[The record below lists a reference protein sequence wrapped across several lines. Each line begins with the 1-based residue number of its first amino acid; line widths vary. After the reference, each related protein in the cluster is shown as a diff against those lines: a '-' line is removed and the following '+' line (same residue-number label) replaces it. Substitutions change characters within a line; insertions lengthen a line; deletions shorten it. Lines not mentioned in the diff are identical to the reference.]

1 MKNDEIRRTLRFLQW
16 TALTFILTLGLLLA
30 YDMYR
35 SRAPIKQAQDELAAL
50 KQQDLADAKLSQ
62 TVRDLDYLYRSAY
75 FQTKDKQRRGVLL
88 LGIAFFA
95 LCGLFGAE
103 MFWFAPKLKVP
114 RGTGAA
120 PEKER
125 RQLLVFASCG
135 IVVLAVALAVLRLT
149 LVPAEKTEAAGTEA
163 KPDGTEKTK
172 SPVQAA
178 AGDAGT
184 KAQPG
189 SAKPLPTETID
200 LAAALEAERAQWPQ
214 FRGST
219 LPNANELPANWDFRE
234 KWKSAIALPGNN
246 SPVIWDDLVFLSG
259 SDGKNCAVF
268 CYDAASG
275 ELKWKTET
283 PPAARLPEVTE
294 DTGYAAPTMCAD
306 SKRVYAVFASGEVL
320 CLAHDGTTLWRNQL
334 PDPSI
339 MYGYAS
345 SPLLMGDKLVVQYDL
360 DETQTVFALN
370 VFNGEIVW
378 KNERDASASWSS
390 PKGLVVD
397 GKGMIFTA
405 GNELA
410 ELFDLETGEELWW
423 LECMGGE
430 VAASASARDG
440 KIFFSNSGAF
450 TGAFSAS
457 DGEILFQNEES
468 PAPDVASAV
477 LFGDQY
483 LLFGSGGTIIA
494 IDATDGHELY
504 EVDLDNGFYSSP
516 VAVGG
521 KIVAVDLDGVL
532 YAFMP
537 GADKLETAGKYELG
551 KKVVC
556 VPAFR
561 KGNIIIRTSD
571 NELICLEAKP

>member
-35 SRAPIKQAQDELAAL
+35 NRAPIKQAQNELAAL
-50 KQQDLADAKLSQ
+50 KQQDLADAKLAQ
-62 TVRDLDYLYRSAY
+62 TVRDLDYLYRATY

-88 LGIAFFA
+88 LGIAFFV

-114 RGTGAA
+114 RGTASV

-135 IVVLAVALAVLRLT
+135 IVVLAIALAVLRLT
-149 LVPAEKTEAAGTEA
+149 LVPAAEKKTVPGTSAA
-163 KPDGTEKTK
+163 
-172 SPVQAA
+172 S
-178 AGDAGT
+178 GDAGSQ
-184 KAQPG
+184 AQPG
-189 SAKPLPTETID
+189 EVKGIPTEPID
-200 LAAALEAERAQWPQ
+200 LMAALEAERAQWPQ

-219 LPNANELPANWDFRE
+219 LPNSNALPANWDFQE
-234 KWKSAIALPGNN
+234 KWTSPIELPGNN

-259 SDGKNCAVF
+259 GDGKNHAVF
-268 CYDAASG
+268 CYDANSG
-275 ELKWKTET
+275 ELKWKTEA
-283 PPAARLPEVTE
+283 PPAAQLPEVTD
-294 DTGYAAPTMCAD
+294 DTGYAAPTPCVD

-320 CLAHDGTTLWRNQL
+320 CLGHDGATLWHRQL
-334 PDPSI
+334 PDPVI

-345 SPLLMGDKLVVQYDL
+345 SPLLMGDKLVIQYDL
-360 DETQTVFALN
+360 DEKQTVFALN
-370 VFNGEIVW
+370 VFTGETVW
-378 KNERDASASWSS
+378 QTERDSAPSWSS
-390 PKGLVVD
+390 PKGVVVD
-397 GKGMIFTA
+397 GKGMVFTA
-405 GNELA
+405 GNRLA
-410 ELFDLETGEELWW
+410 ELFDLETGRQLWSQ
-423 LECMGGE
+423 ECMGGE

-450 TGAFSAS
+450 TGAFRAS
-457 DGEILFQNEES
+457 DGEILFQNDDS

-477 LFGDQY
+477 LSGGQY

-494 IDATDGHELY
+494 IDAADGKELY
-504 EVDLDNGFYSSP
+504 EEDLDNGFYSSP
-516 VAVGG
+516 VEVGG

-532 YAFMP
+532 YKFEP
-537 GADKLETAGKYELG
+537 DEDRIETEGKYELG

-556 VPAFR
+556 VPAFH
-561 KGNIIIRTSD
+561 KGNIILRTTE

>member
-35 SRAPIKQAQDELAAL
+35 SRAPIRQAQEELAEL
-50 KQQDLADAKLSQ
+50 KQRDLADAELAK
-62 TVRDLDYLYRSAY
+62 TVRNLDYLYRATY

-88 LGIAFFA
+88 LGIAFFV

-103 MFWFAPKLKVP
+103 MFWFVPKLKVP
-114 RGTGAA
+114 RGTASV

-135 IVVLAVALAVLRLT
+135 IVVLAAALAVLRIT
-149 LVPAEKTEAAGTEA
+149 LVPAPVK
-163 KPDGTEKTK
+163 KP
-172 SPVQAA
+172 
-178 AGDAGT
+178 
-184 KAQPG
+184 AQPVAVDPG
-189 SAKPLPTETID
+189 TAAQPDEPKTVPAETID
-200 LAAALEAERAQWPQ
+200 LAAALEAERTQWPQ

-219 LPNANELPANWDFRE
+219 LPNSNALPANWDFHV
-234 KWKSAIALPGNN
+234 KWSSPVALPGNN
-246 SPVIWDDLVFLSG
+246 SPVIWDDLVFVSG
-259 SDGKNCAVF
+259 SDGKNQAVF
-268 CYDAASG
+268 CYDASSG

-283 PPAARLPEVTE
+283 PPVTQLPEISP

-306 SKRVYAVFASGEVL
+306 SKRVYAVFASGEVF
-320 CLAHDGTTLWRNQL
+320 CLAHDGTALWHNRL
-334 PDPSI
+334 PDPVI

-360 DETQTVFALN
+360 DESQTLFALN
-370 VFNGEIVW
+370 VFTGEFAW
-378 KNERDASASWSS
+378 RNERDASASWSS

-410 ELFDLETGEELWW
+410 EFFELETGEELWW
-423 LECMGGE
+423 QECMGGE

-440 KIFFSNSGAF
+440 VIFFSNTGAM
-450 TGAFSAS
+450 TGAFSAA
-457 DGEILFQNEES
+457 DGEILFRNDES

-483 LLFGSGGTIIA
+483 LLFGGGGAVIA

-504 EVDLDNGFYSSP
+504 EVDLDAGFYASP

-521 KIVAVDLDGVL
+521 KIVAVDLDGTL
-532 YAFMP
+532 YEFEP
-537 GADKLETAGKYELG
+537 GADKLETVGKYELG

-556 VPAFR
+556 VPAFH
-561 KGNIIIRTSD
+561 KGDVILRTAD
-571 NELICLEAKP
+571 NELICLEAKQ

>member
-1 MKNDEIRRTLRFLQW
+1 MRNDEIRRTLRFLQW

-35 SRAPIKQAQDELAAL
+35 SRTPIKQAQDELAAL

-88 LGIAFFA
+88 LGIAFFV

-114 RGTGAA
+114 RGTGTA

-135 IVVLAVALAVLRLT
+135 IVVLVIALAVLRAT
-149 LVPAEKTEAAGTEA
+149 LVPAEK
-163 KPDGTEKTK
+163 KPV
-172 SPVQAA
+172 PIA
-178 AGDAGT
+178 AGDTGT
-184 KAQPG
+184 QTQP
-189 SAKPLPTETID
+189 AELKPVQMEAID
-200 LAAALEAERAQWPQ
+200 LAAALEAERTRWPQ
-214 FRGST
+214 LRGST
-219 LPNANELPANWDFRE
+219 LPNSNTLPASWDFQKKWTSTVELP
-234 KWKSAIALPGNN
+234 GHN
-246 SPVIWDDLVFLSG
+246 SPVVWDDLVFVSG
-259 SDGKNCAVF
+259 SNGKNSAVF

-275 ELKWKTET
+275 ELKWKTEA
-283 PPAARLPEVTE
+283 PPAAQMPEVGE

-306 SKRVYAVFASGEVL
+306 AKRVYAVFASGMVL
-320 CLAHDGTTLWRNQL
+320 CLAHDGTKLWHRQL
-334 PDPSI
+334 SDPVI
-339 MYGYAS
+339 TYGYAS
-345 SPLLMGDKLVVQYDL
+345 SPLLMGDKLIVQYDL
-360 DETQTVFALN
+360 DESQTLFALN
-370 VFNGEIVW
+370 VFTGEIAW

-410 ELFDLETGEELWW
+410 ELFDLETGEEIWW
-423 LECMGGE
+423 QECMGGE
-430 VAASASARDG
+430 VAASASVQDD

-450 TGAFSAS
+450 TGAFRAS
-457 DGEILFQNEES
+457 DGEILFQNEDS

-483 LLFGSGGTIIA
+483 LLFGSGGTIIG

-504 EVDLDNGFYSSP
+504 EVNLDNGFYSSP

-521 KIVAVDLDGVL
+521 RVVAVNMDGVL
-532 YAFMP
+532 YEFEP
-537 GADKLETAGKYELG
+537 GADKLETVGKYELG
-551 KKVVC
+551 KSVVC
-556 VPAFR
+556 VPAFH
-561 KGNIIIRTSD
+561 KGNVILRTME
-571 NELICLEAKP
+571 NELVCLEAK

>member
-35 SRAPIKQAQDELAAL
+35 SRAPIKQAQDELATL

-88 LGIAFFA
+88 LGIAFFM

-103 MFWFAPKLKVP
+103 MFWFVPKLKVP
-114 RGTGAA
+114 RGTASA

-135 IVVLAVALAVLRLT
+135 IVVLFAALVVLRMT
-149 LVPAEKTEAAGTEA
+149 LVPVEK
-163 KPDGTEKTK
+163 KPAQ
-172 SPVQAA
+172 VA
-178 AGDAGT
+178 AGDAGSLTSPDET
-184 KAQPG
+184 KPVQ
-189 SAKPLPTETID
+189 TETID
-200 LAAALEAERAQWPQ
+200 LAAALEVERAHWPQ

-219 LPNANELPANWDFRE
+219 LPNSNVLPANWDFRQ
-234 KWKSAIALPGNN
+234 KWNSSIALPGNG
-246 SPVIWDDLVFLSG
+246 SPVVWDDLVFVSG
-259 SDGKNCAVF
+259 SDGRTGAVS
-268 CYDAASG
+268 CYDAMTG

-283 PPAARLPEVTE
+283 PPFAALPNVTD
-294 DTGYAAPTMCAD
+294 DTGYAAPTPCAD
-306 SKRVYAVFASGEVL
+306 SKRIYAVFASGDVI
-320 CLAHDGTTLWRNQL
+320 CLDHGGATLWHKRL
-334 PDPSI
+334 PDPAVT
-339 MYGYAS
+339 YGYAS
-345 SPLLMGDKLVVQYDL
+345 SPLLMGDKLIVQYDL
-360 DETQTVFALN
+360 DETQTIFALN
-370 VFNGEIVW
+370 VFTGETVW
-378 KNERDASASWSS
+378 KNEREASASWSS

-405 GNELA
+405 GNVVA

-423 LECMGGE
+423 QECMGGE

-450 TGAFSAS
+450 TGAFNAS
-457 DGEILFQNEES
+457 DGEILFRNDDS

-494 IDATDGHELY
+494 IDAKDGHELY
-504 EVDLDNGFYSSP
+504 EENLDNGFYSSP

-521 KIVAVDLDGVL
+521 KVVAVNMDGVL
-532 YAFMP
+532 YEFEP
-537 GADKLETAGKYELG
+537 GAEKLETVGKYELG
-551 KKVVC
+551 KSVVC
-556 VPAFR
+556 VPAFHN
-561 KGNIIIRTSD
+561 GDIILRTRN
-571 NELICLEAKP
+571 NELICLEAKQ

>member
-50 KQQDLADAKLSQ
+50 KQQDLADAKLSR

-88 LGIAFFA
+88 LGIAFFV

-114 RGTGAA
+114 RGTGPA

-135 IVVLAVALAVLRLT
+135 IVVLVVALAVLRAT
-149 LVPAEKTEAAGTEA
+149 LVPTDK
-163 KPDGTEKTK
+163 K
-172 SPVQAA
+172 PVQTA

-184 KAQPG
+184 QTP
-189 SAKPLPTETID
+189 SDEVKPVQTETID
-200 LAAALEAERAQWPQ
+200 LMAALEAERAQWPQ

-219 LPNANELPANWDFRE
+219 LPNENVLPANWDFKK
-234 KWKSAIALPGNN
+234 KWTSAVALPGNG
-246 SPVIWDDLVFLSG
+246 SPVVWDDLVFISG
-259 SDGKNCAVF
+259 SDGKTGAVS
-268 CYDAASG
+268 CYDATTG
-275 ELKWKTET
+275 ELKWKAET
-283 PPAARLPEVTE
+283 PPFAALPEVGE
-294 DTGYAAPTMCAD
+294 DTGYAAPTPCVD
-306 SKRVYAVFASGEVL
+306 SKRVYAVFASGDVL
-320 CLAHDGTTLWRNQL
+320 CVGHDGTRLWHKRL
-334 PDPSI
+334 PNPVV

-345 SPLLMGDKLVVQYDL
+345 SPLLMGDKLIVQYDL
-360 DETQTVFALN
+360 DESQTLFALN
-370 VFNGEIVW
+370 VFTGEIAW
-378 KNERDASASWSS
+378 ENERDASASWSS
-390 PKGLVVD
+390 PKGLLVD

-440 KIFFSNSGAF
+440 VVYFSNTGAF
-450 TGAFSAS
+450 TGAISA
-457 DGEILFQNEES
+457 DEGEILFRNDES

-477 LFGDQY
+477 LLGDRY
-483 LLFGSGGTIIA
+483 FLFGSGGTIIA
-494 IDATDGHELY
+494 IDAKDGRELY
-504 EVDLDNGFYSSP
+504 EKDVDSGFYASP

-521 KIVAVDLDGVL
+521 KIVAVDMDGVVYL
-532 YAFMP
+532 FEP
-537 GADKLETAGKYELG
+537 EDDELETEGKYELG
-551 KKVVC
+551 KRVVC
-556 VPAFR
+556 VPAFH
-561 KGNIIIRTSD
+561 KGDLILRTKD
-571 NELICLEAKP
+571 NELVCLEAKR

>member
-1 MKNDEIRRTLRFLQW
+1 MKNDEIRRTIRFLQW
-16 TALTFILTLGLLLA
+16 TALTFILVLGILLT
-30 YDMYR
+30 YDMVR
-35 SRAPIKQAQDELAAL
+35 SRAPLKQAQDELAAL
-50 KQQDLADAKLSQ
+50 KQRDLADAELAK
-62 TVRDLDYLYRSAY
+62 TVRDLDYLYRATY
-75 FQTKDKQRRGVLL
+75 FQTTDKQRRGVLL
-88 LGIAFFA
+88 LGIAFFV

-114 RGTGAA
+114 RGAA
-120 PEKER
+120 SEPEKER

-135 IVVLAVALAVLRLT
+135 IVVLAVALIVLRAV
-149 LVPAEKTEAAGTEA
+149 LVPAEK
-163 KPDGTEKTK
+163 K
-172 SPVQAA
+172 PVQLA
-178 AGDAGT
+178 AGDAGSQV
-184 KAQPG
+184 QPG
-189 SAKPLPTETID
+189 EVKPVQTETID
-200 LAAALEAERAQWPQ
+200 LLAALEAEKTQWPQ

-219 LPNANELPANWDFRE
+219 LPNSNALPGKWDFNK
-234 KWKSAIALPGNN
+234 KWTSPIALPGNN
-246 SPVIWDDLVFLSG
+246 SPVVWDDLVFVSG
-259 SDGKNCAVF
+259 SDGRTGAVF
-268 CYDAASG
+268 CYDANSG
-275 ELKWKTET
+275 ELKWKAET
-283 PPAARLPEVTE
+283 PPATTKPEISE

-306 SKRVYAVFASGEVL
+306 SKRVYAVFATGDVL
-320 CLAHDGTTLWRNQL
+320 CLAHDGTKLWHKQL
-334 PDPSI
+334 PDPVV

-345 SPLLMGDKLVVQYDL
+345 SPLLMGDKLIVQYDL
-360 DETQTVFALN
+360 DESQTLFALN
-370 VFNGEIVW
+370 VFTGETVW

-397 GKGMIFTA
+397 GKGMVFTA

-457 DGEILFQNEES
+457 EGEILFRNEES

-494 IDATDGHELY
+494 IDANDGHELY
-504 EVDLDNGFYSSP
+504 EKDLDNGFYASP

-532 YAFMP
+532 YKMEP
-537 GADKLETAGKYELG
+537 EDDEIEIEDKFELG

-556 VPAFR
+556 VPAFH
-561 KGNIIIRTSD
+561 KGNIILRTMD
-571 NELICLEAKP
+571 NELICLEAKQ

>member
-50 KQQDLADAKLSQ
+50 RQQDLADAGLVK
-62 TVRDLDYLYRSAY
+62 TVRDLDYLYRATY

-88 LGIAFFA
+88 LGIAFFV

-103 MFWFAPKLKVP
+103 MFWFTPKLKIP
-114 RGTGAA
+114 RGAA
-120 PEKER
+120 SVPEKER

-135 IVVLAVALAVLRLT
+135 IVVLAVALVVLRMT
-149 LVPAEKTEAAGTEA
+149 LVPAGKTALQPLNEVAGTEPQPA
-163 KPDGTEKTK
+163 EVK
-172 SPVQAA
+172 PVQ
-178 AGDAGT
+178 
-184 KAQPG
+184 
-189 SAKPLPTETID
+189 TETID
-200 LAAALEAERAQWPQ
+200 LMAALEAERAQWPQ

-219 LPNANELPANWDFRE
+219 LPNANALPANWDFHE
-234 KWKSAIALPGNN
+234 KWSSPVGLPGNN
-246 SPVIWDDLVFLSG
+246 SPVIWDDLVFVSG
-259 SDGKNCAVF
+259 SDGKNRAVF
-268 CYDAASG
+268 CYDANSG
-275 ELKWKTET
+275 ELKWKTEA
-283 PPAARLPEVTE
+283 PQAAQLPEVTE

-320 CLAHDGTTLWRNQL
+320 CLAHDGTKLWHKQL
-334 PDPSI
+334 PDPVV

-360 DETQTVFALN
+360 DETQTIFALN
-370 VFNGEIVW
+370 VFTGETVW
-378 KNERDASASWSS
+378 ETERESAPSWSS
-390 PKGLVVD
+390 PKGVVAD
-397 GKGMIFTA
+397 GKSMVFTA
-405 GNELA
+405 GNLCA
-410 ELFDLETGEELWW
+410 ELFDLETGEELWFQD
-423 LECMGGE
+423 CMGGE

-450 TGAFSAS
+450 TGALNVS
-457 DGEILFQNEES
+457 DGEILFQNENS

-483 LLFGSGGTIIA
+483 LLFGSGGTIIG
-494 IDATDGHELY
+494 IDASDGHELY
-504 EVDLDNGFYSSP
+504 EEDLDNGFYSSP

-532 YAFMP
+532 YEFEP
-537 GADKLETAGKYELG
+537 GAEKLETVGKYELG
-551 KKVVC
+551 KSVVC
-556 VPAFR
+556 VPAFH
-561 KGNIIIRTSD
+561 KGNVILRTKD
-571 NELICLEAKP
+571 NKLICLEAKQ

>member
-1 MKNDEIRRTLRFLQW
+1 MRNDEIRRTLRFLQW

-35 SRAPIKQAQDELAAL
+35 SRAPIKQAQDELAEL
-50 KQQDLADAKLSQ
+50 KQQDLADAKLAQ
-62 TVRDLDYLYRSAY
+62 TVRNLDYLYRSAY

-88 LGIAFFA
+88 LGIAFFL

-114 RGTGAA
+114 RGTASV
-120 PEKER
+120 PERER

-135 IVVLAVALAVLRLT
+135 IVVLAAALAVLRIV
-149 LVPAEKTEAAGTEA
+149 LVPAEK
-163 KPDGTEKTK
+163 K
-172 SPVQAA
+172 PVQVV
-178 AGDAGT
+178 AGDTGPQT
-184 KAQPG
+184 QPDEV
-189 SAKPLPTETID
+189 KPVQTETID
-200 LAAALEAERAQWPQ
+200 LLAALEAEKTQWPQ

-219 LPNANELPANWDFRE
+219 LPNSNALPANWDFQQ
-234 KWKSAIALPGNN
+234 KWSSSIELSGNN

-259 SDGKNCAVF
+259 GDGTNHAVF
-268 CYDAASG
+268 CYDANSG
-275 ELKWKTET
+275 ELKWKTDA
-283 PPAARLPEVTE
+283 PPSAKKPEVTD
-294 DTGYAAPTMCAD
+294 DTGYASPTVCVD
-306 SKRVYAVFASGEVL
+306 SKRVYAVFATGEVL
-320 CLAHDGTTLWRNQL
+320 CLDHDGKILWHKQL
-334 PDPSI
+334 PDPAI

-360 DETQTVFALN
+360 DEKQTIFALN
-370 VFNGEIVW
+370 VFTGETVW
-378 KNERDASASWSS
+378 QAERESAQSWSS
-390 PKGLVVD
+390 PKGVVVD
-397 GKGMIFTA
+397 GKGMVFTA
-405 GNELA
+405 GNMCA
-410 ELFDLETGEELWW
+410 ELFELETGKQLWSQD
-423 LECMGGE
+423 CMGGE

-450 TGAFSAS
+450 TGALGAK
-457 DGEILFQNEES
+457 DGEILFRNDDS

-494 IDATDGHELY
+494 IDAADGHELY
-504 EVDLDNGFYSSP
+504 EENLDNGFYSSP

-532 YAFMP
+532 YQFEP
-537 GADKLETAGKYELG
+537 DEDKIKIEGKFELG

-556 VPAFR
+556 VPAFY
-561 KGNIIIRTSD
+561 KGNVILRTDD
-571 NELICLEAKP
+571 NELICLEAKQ

>member
-1 MKNDEIRRTLRFLQW
+1 MRNDEIRRTLRFLQW

-88 LGIAFFA
+88 LGIAFFV

-135 IVVLAVALAVLRLT
+135 IVVLVVALAVLRVT
-149 LVPAEKTEAAGTEA
+149 LVPAEK
-163 KPDGTEKTK
+163 KPAR
-172 SPVQAA
+172 VA
-178 AGDAGT
+178 AGDTGKQT
-184 KAQPG
+184 QPDEV
-189 SAKPLPTETID
+189 KPVQTETID
-200 LAAALEAERAQWPQ
+200 LAAALEAERTQWPQ

-219 LPNANELPANWDFRE
+219 LPNVNALPANWDFQE
-234 KWKSAIALPGNN
+234 KWNSPVELPGNG
-246 SPVIWDDLVFLSG
+246 SPVVWDDLVFVSG
-259 SDGKNCAVF
+259 SDGKTGAVS
-268 CYDAASG
+268 CYDATTGA
-275 ELKWKTET
+275 LKWKTEA
-283 PPAARLPEVTE
+283 PPAAHTPEITE
-294 DTGYAAPTMCAD
+294 DTGYAASTPCVDA
-306 SKRVYAVFASGEVL
+306 KRVYAVFASGDVL
-320 CLAHDGTTLWRNQL
+320 CLDHDGTTLWHKQL
-334 PDPSI
+334 PDPVI

-345 SPLLMGDKLVVQYDL
+345 SPLLMGDKLIVQYDL
-360 DETQTVFALN
+360 DEKQTIFALN
-370 VFNGEIVW
+370 VFTGEIAW
-378 KNERDASASWSS
+378 QTERDASASWSS

-397 GKGMIFTA
+397 GKGMVFTA
-405 GNELA
+405 GNRLA
-410 ELFDLETGEELWW
+410 ELFDLETGKQLWSQ
-423 LECMGGE
+423 ECMGGE

-450 TGAFSAS
+450 TGAFNAS
-457 DGEILFQNEES
+457 DGTIIFRNDDS

-477 LFGDQY
+477 LFGDLY

-494 IDATDGHELY
+494 IDAADGHELY
-504 EVDLDNGFYSSP
+504 EEDLDNGFYSSP
-516 VAVGG
+516 VTVGG
-521 KIVAVDLDGVL
+521 KIVAVDMDGVL
-532 YAFMP
+532 YEFEP
-537 GADKLETAGKYELG
+537 GSEKLETVGKYELG
-551 KKVVC
+551 KSVVC
-556 VPAFR
+556 VPAFH
-561 KGNIIIRTSD
+561 KGNVILRTKDSA
-571 NELICLEAKP
+571 LICLEAKQ

>member
-1 MKNDEIRRTLRFLQW
+1 MRNDEIRRTLRFLQW

-50 KQQDLADAKLSQ
+50 KQQDLADANLAQ

-88 LGIAFFA
+88 LGIAFFV

-114 RGTGAA
+114 HGTGAA

-135 IVVLAVALAVLRLT
+135 IVVLVVALAVLRAT
-149 LVPAEKTEAAGTEA
+149 LVPTDK
-163 KPDGTEKTK
+163 K
-172 SPVQAA
+172 PVQAA

-184 KAQPG
+184 QTPPDEV
-189 SAKPLPTETID
+189 KPVQTETID
-200 LAAALEAERAQWPQ
+200 LMAALEAERAQWPQ

-219 LPNANELPANWDFRE
+219 LPNSNALPANWDFQK
-234 KWKSAIALPGNN
+234 KWTSTVALPGNG
-246 SPVIWDDLVFLSG
+246 SPVVWDDLVFVSG
-259 SDGKNCAVF
+259 SDGKTGAVS
-268 CYDAASG
+268 CYDATNGA
-275 ELKWKTET
+275 LKWKTET
-283 PPAARLPEVTE
+283 PPFATLPEVGE
-294 DTGYAAPTMCAD
+294 DTGYAAPTPCVDA
-306 SKRVYAVFASGEVL
+306 KRVYAIFASGDVL
-320 CLAHDGTTLWRNQL
+320 CLDHDGRILWHKRL
-334 PDPSI
+334 PNPVV

-345 SPLLMGDKLVVQYDL
+345 SPLLMGDKLIVQYDL
-360 DETQTVFALN
+360 DETQTLFALN
-370 VFNGEIVW
+370 VFTGEIAW
-378 KNERDASASWSS
+378 ENERDASASWSS

-410 ELFDLETGEELWW
+410 ELFDLETGEEMWW
-423 LECMGGE
+423 QECMGGE

-440 KIFFSNSGAF
+440 KIFFSNTGAF

-457 DGEILFQNEES
+457 DGEILFRNEDS

-494 IDATDGHELY
+494 IDAADGHELY
-504 EVDLDNGFYSSP
+504 EEDLDNGFYSSP

-521 KIVAVDLDGVL
+521 KIVAVDMDGVL
-532 YAFMP
+532 YEFEP
-537 GADKLETAGKYELG
+537 GTDKLETIGKYELG
-551 KKVVC
+551 KSVVC
-556 VPAFR
+556 VPAFH
-561 KGNIIIRTSD
+561 KGNVILRTRD
-571 NELICLEAKP
+571 NTLICLEAKQ

>member
-16 TALTFILTLGLLLA
+16 TALTFILVLGILLT
-30 YDMYR
+30 YDMVR
-35 SRAPIKQAQDELAAL
+35 SRAPLKQAQDELAAL
-50 KQQDLADAKLSQ
+50 KQQDLADAELAK
-62 TVRDLDYLYRSAY
+62 TVRDLDYLYRATY
-75 FQTKDKQRRGVLL
+75 FQTTDKQRRGVLL
-88 LGIAFFA
+88 LGIAFFV

-114 RGTGAA
+114 RGAA
-120 PEKER
+120 SVPEKER

-135 IVVLAVALAVLRLT
+135 IVVLAVALVILRLT
-149 LVPAEKTEAAGTEA
+149 LVPAEKKPVQVAAGNT
-163 KPDGTEKTK
+163 GTQTQPGEVK
-172 SPVQAA
+172 PVQ
-178 AGDAGT
+178 
-184 KAQPG
+184 
-189 SAKPLPTETID
+189 TETID
-200 LAAALEAERAQWPQ
+200 LLAALEAEKTQWPQ

-219 LPNANELPANWDFRE
+219 LPNSNALPAKWDFNR
-234 KWKSAIALPGNN
+234 KWTAPIALPGNN
-246 SPVIWDDLVFLSG
+246 SPVVWDDLVFVSG
-259 SDGKNCAVF
+259 SDGKTGAVF
-268 CYDAASG
+268 CYDANSG
-275 ELKWKTET
+275 ELKWKAET
-283 PPAARLPEVTE
+283 PPAATKPEVTE

-306 SKRVYAVFASGEVL
+306 SKRVYAVFATGDVL
-320 CLAHDGTTLWRNQL
+320 GLAHDGTKLWHKQL
-334 PDPSI
+334 PDPVI

-345 SPLLMGDKLVVQYDL
+345 SPLLMGDKLIVQYDL
-360 DETQTVFALN
+360 DESQTLFALN
-370 VFNGEIVW
+370 VFTGEIAW

-457 DGEILFQNEES
+457 EGEILFRNEES

-477 LFGDQY
+477 LFGDRY

-494 IDATDGHELY
+494 VDANDGHEIY
-504 EVDLDNGFYSSP
+504 EEDLDNGFYASP
-516 VAVGG
+516 VAIGG

-532 YAFMP
+532 YKMEP
-537 GADKLETAGKYELG
+537 EDDEIEIEDKFELG

-556 VPAFR
+556 VPAFH
-561 KGNIIIRTSD
+561 KGNIILRTMD